1 MIYVDSG
8 ILLKLYLTEPDSN
21 TWRDRLDGRADIVSS
36 ALSLLEFKSGLR
48 QKMQNGLI
56 RRKAAMQYWQDFRE
70 SVETGILRLVP
81 LGTDVIEEA
90 TKLLDELPA
99 KILLRSLDACHLA
112 SACFYQCDEVATSDA
127 RMRAAANELGISLM

>member
-8 ILLKLYLTEPDSN
+8 ILLKLYLTEPDSEL
-21 TWRDRLDGRADIVSS
+21 WRDRLDGRADVVSS
-36 ALSLLEFKSGLR
+36 TLSLLEFKSGLR

-56 RRKAAMQYWQDFRE
+56 RRKAVSRNWRDFRQ
-70 SVETGILRLVP
+70 SVHTGILRLVP

-90 TKLLDELPA
+90 TQLLDQLPA

-112 SACFYQCDEVATSDA
+112 SARFYECDEVATSDE
-127 RMRAAANELGISLM
+127 RMSSAATELGIALM